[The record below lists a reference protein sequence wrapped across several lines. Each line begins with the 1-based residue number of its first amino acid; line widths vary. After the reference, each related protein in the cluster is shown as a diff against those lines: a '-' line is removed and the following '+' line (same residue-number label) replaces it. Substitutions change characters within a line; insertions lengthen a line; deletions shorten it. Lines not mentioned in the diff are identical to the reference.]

1 MEVTLADG
9 RVLEHLAFGDPSGR
23 PVLLLPGTPATAGCG
38 ALVADAAAAAGVR
51 LIAVSRPGYGASS
64 ASSPGLAAV
73 ARDALE
79 LLDQL
84 GVGRC
89 GVHGI
94 SGGGPFA
101 LALAALAP
109 DRVDRVVVSAGPGSL
124 LDLDR
129 LTPAESMVLARM
141 QAGDLDEAWQLFL
154 ADAVEEF
161 GDAAGSSAEEFR
173 SRHFPAGPPPE
184 GYFDGRPGQFDVFV
198 ADMHRAVQRLD
209 GCVQDNLS
217 WCGTWDV
224 DLAAVA
230 APVLLVYGR
239 DDQMV
244 PALHGEWLAARL
256 PNAQLQLCAGGH
268 GDVTFG
274 LAAEAY
280 AFLVGGSA

>member
-9 RVLEHLAFGDPSGR
+9 RVLEHLVLGDPEGR
-23 PVLLLPGTPATAGCG
+23 PVVLFPGTPATAGCG
-38 ALVADAAAAAGVR
+38 ALVADAAADAGVR

-73 ARDALE
+73 ARDTFE
-79 LLDQL
+79 LLDVL

-101 LALAALAP
+101 LALAAVAP

-124 LDLDR
+124 LEMGR
-129 LTPAESMVLARM
+129 LSPAESLVLA
-141 QAGDLDEAWQLFL
+141 QAQTGDGDDAWQLFH

-161 GDAAGSSAEEFR
+161 GDAAGSSPEEFR
-173 SRHFPAGPPPE
+173 ARQFPSGAPPQS
-184 GYFDGRPGQFDVFV
+184 YFDGRPELFEVFV

-217 WCGTWDV
+217 WCGSWDV
-224 DLAAVA
+224 DVTAVT
-230 APVLLVYGR
+230 APVLLVYGL

-244 PALHGEWLAARL
+244 PALHGEWLEARL
-256 PNAQLQLCAGGH
+256 PHAQLKVRAGGH

-274 LAAEAY
+274 MAADAY
-280 AFLVGGSA
+280 AFLVGGTP

>member
-9 RVLEHLAFGDPSGR
+9 RVLEHLAFGDPAGR
-23 PVLLLPGTPATAGCG
+23 PVVLFPGTPATAGCG

-51 LIAVSRPGYGASS
+51 LVAVSRPGYGASS

-73 ARDALE
+73 ARDTLE
-79 LLDQL
+79 LLEQL

-129 LTPAESMVLARM
+129 LSPVESMVLARL
-141 QAGDLDEAWQLFL
+141 QAGDLDEAWRLFH
-154 ADAVEEF
+154 ADAVEGF
-161 GDAAGSSAEEFR
+161 GDAARSSREQFR
-173 SRHFPAGPPPE
+173 ARHFPAGPPPQ
-184 GYFDGRPGQFDVFV
+184 GYFDGRPEQFEVFV

-217 WCGTWDV
+217 WCGAWDV
-224 DLAAVA
+224 DLDAVT

-244 PALHGEWLAARL
+244 PALHGEWIAARL
-256 PNAQLQLCAGGH
+256 PNAQLQLRAGGH
-268 GDVTFG
+268 GDITFG